1 MTSIE
6 MQRLNILDT
15 GHSKAAPQHFVKVHF
30 VKAHVKA
37 DTYTSCRG
45 IAGLGLNNSVIKV
58 CRTDA
63 TIKRSQQQR

>member
-15 GHSKAAPQHFVKVHF
+15 GYSKAVRRHF
-30 VKAHVKA
+30 VKAHIKA
-37 DTYTSCRG
+37 DTYASCRG